1 METHVLLPR
10 LHVWPD
16 RQTDR
21 VRPTH
26 RDTATEIERQGK
38 RQAERQRNVET
49 DTKPETDMKTKA
61 ATEEDTQRLRYRAAF
76 KQIETTEQRSVQAKH
91 LPRVVLCTPVVNG

>member
-49 DTKPETDMKTKA
+49 DTKPETDMNRKA
-61 ATEEDTQRLRYRAAF
+61 ATEEETERLRYRAAVE
-76 KQIETTEQRSVQAKH
+76 QIETNGQRSVQANH
-91 LPRVVLCTPVVNG
+91 VPRVVLCTPVM